1 VVVLLSGGTGGAK
14 LARGLLDALGPDRL
28 AVIAN
33 TGDDIAA
40 FGLHV
45 SPDPDLVTYWLAGVI
60 DEERG
65 FGIAGESF
73 NAFEQ
78 LVQLGA
84 AEWFRLG
91 DRDLATCLMRTELLH
106 EGERLTSI
114 AHAIADA
121 FGVGAAVLPMCDEPV
136 QTYVRTEG
144 EWRHF
149 QEYLILQHSKPP
161 VEGLE
166 FRGAETA
173 TMSEE
178 VRRAIAD
185 AETIV
190 IGPSNPIASIG
201 PILAVPGMRDALIE
215 ADAPVVAV
223 SPLVGGH
230 SLKGPTEA
238 FLAWA
243 GLEVSD
249 ASIATHYGGLADGLV
264 VDRGSPTGGPTL
276 AGVVT
281 RATDTLMADAEGRAR
296 VARETLEFARTLD
309 G

>member
-1 VVVLLSGGTGGAK
+1 MVVLLSGGTGGAK
-14 LARGLLDALGPDRL
+14 LARGLLDLLGPDQL

-60 DEERG
+60 DEQRG
-65 FGIAGESF
+65 YGIKGESF
-73 NAFEQ
+73 NTFDQ
-78 LVQLGA
+78 LVELGA
-84 AEWFRLG
+84 ADWFTLG
-91 DRDLATCLMRTELLH
+91 DQDLATCLMRTELLH
-106 EGERLTSI
+106 EGERLTEI
-114 AHAIADA
+114 ARAVAEG

-161 VEGLE
+161 LEGVE
-166 FRGAETA
+166 FRGAESARLT
-173 TMSEE
+173 EE
-178 VRRAIAD
+178 IRQAVGA
-185 AETIV
+185 AEAIV

-201 PILAVPGMRDALIE
+201 PILAIPGMREALAE

-243 GLEVSD
+243 GMEVSD
-249 ASIATHYGGLADGLV
+249 AAIAAHYSGLADGLI
-264 VDRGSPTGGPTL
+264 VDRGSPPGGPTL
-276 AGVVT
+276 SGVVA
-281 RATDTLMADAEGRAR
+281 RAADTLMDDADARVR
-296 VARETLEFARTLD
+296 VARETVELARSLA

>member
-1 VVVLLSGGTGGAK
+1 VIVLLSGGTGGAK

-28 AVIAN
+28 TVVAN

-65 FGIAGESF
+65 WGVQGESF
-73 NAFEQ
+73 QVFDR
-78 LVQLGA
+78 LVELGG

-91 DRDLATCLMRTELLH
+91 DRDLATCMLRTEMLH
-106 EGERLTSI
+106 EGLRLTEI
-114 AHAIADA
+114 CRTLARAH
-121 FGVGAAVLPMCDEPV
+121 GVAAEVLPMCDEPV

-149 QEYLILQHSKPP
+149 QEYLILQHSEPP
-161 VEGLE
+161 LEGVE
-166 FRGAETA
+166 FRGAAEARMTA
-173 TMSEE
+173 E
-178 VRRAIAD
+178 VSDAIAQ
-185 AETIV
+185 AEAIV

-201 PILAVPGMRDALIE
+201 PLLAVPGIREALAG

-223 SPLVGGH
+223 SPLVGGR
-230 SLKGPTEA
+230 SLKGPTEG
-238 FLAWA
+238 FLRWA
-243 GLEVSD
+243 GLAVD
-249 ASIATHYGGLADGLV
+249 DGGVAACYAGVASGLV
-264 VDRGSPTGGPTL
+264 VDRGTPTGPASTT
-276 AGVVT
+276 GVVL
-281 RATDTLMADAEGRAR
+281 RQTDTMMSDAAARAR
-296 VARETLEFARTLD
+296 LANEVLEFALSLA

>member
-1 VVVLLSGGTGGAK
+1 MVVLLSGGTGGAK
-14 LARGLLDALGPDRL
+14 LARGFLDLIGPDEL

-65 FGIAGESF
+65 YGIAGETF
-73 NAFEQ
+73 NTFEQ
-78 LVQLGA
+78 LVKLGA
-84 AEWFRLG
+84 ADWFTLG
-91 DRDLATCLMRTELLH
+91 DQDLATCLMRTELLH
-106 EGERLTSI
+106 EGARLTEI
-114 AHAIADA
+114 ARAVAEGY
-121 FGVGAAVLPMCDEPV
+121 GVGAAVLPMCDEPV
-136 QTYVRTEG
+136 QTYVRTDG
-144 EWRHF
+144 DWRHF
-149 QEYLILQHSKPP
+149 QEFLILQHSKPP
-161 VEGLE
+161 IEGVE
-166 FRGAETA
+166 FRGAEDARLSRETQ
-173 TMSEE
+173 
-178 VRRAIAD
+178 RALD
-185 AETIV
+185 AAEAIV

-201 PILAVPGMRDALIE
+201 PILAVPGMREALVA

-238 FLAWA
+238 FLRWA

-249 ASIATHYGGLADGLV
+249 GAIASHYAGLADGLV
-264 VDRGSPTGGPTL
+264 VDRSSPIGGPTL
-276 AGVVT
+276 SGVVSH
-281 RATDTLMADAEGRAR
+281 ATDTRMDGGDERIR
-296 VARETLEFARTLD
+296 VARETLEFARSLA

>member
-1 VVVLLSGGTGGAK
+1 MVALLSGGTGGAK
-14 LARGLLDALGPDRL
+14 LARGLLDFLGPDRL

-60 DEERG
+60 DEQRG
-65 FGIAGESF
+65 FGIAGESTNTF
-73 NAFEQ
+73 DQ
-78 LVQLGA
+78 LVKLGA
-84 AEWFRLG
+84 ADWFRLG
-91 DRDLATCLMRTELLH
+91 DQDLATCMMRTELLH
-106 EGERLTSI
+106 EGRRLTEI
-114 AHAIADA
+114 TQAITDG
-121 FGVGAAVLPMCDEPV
+121 FDVPAAVLPMCDEPV

-149 QEYLILQHSKPP
+149 QEYLILQHSKPRL
-161 VEGLE
+161 EGVE
-166 FRGAETA
+166 FRGVKEA
-173 TMSEE
+173 TLSSE
-178 VRRAIAD
+178 VSRAIED
-185 AETIV
+185 AEAIL

-201 PILAVPGMRDALIE
+201 PILAVPGLREALVE

-238 FLAWA
+238 FLEWA
-243 GLEVSD
+243 GLEISD
-249 ASIATHYGGLADGLV
+249 AAIASHYAGLADGLI
-264 VDRGSPTGGPTL
+264 VDRSSPPGAPTL
-276 AGVVT
+276 SGIVL
-281 RATDTLMADAEGRAR
+281 RAADTLMADADAR
-296 VARETLEFARTLD
+296 VRLASETLEFAQTLA